1 MSVAAA
7 MAAQASPVE
16 IGPRVAVHLLNRIG
30 FGPRPGEAARILRSG
45 LDRYVEDQLD
55 GGPDPEMDTR
65 LRPLTT
71 LNYSLGE
78 ALTLYRNQDRSF
90 GRFTEEFFAAKVIRA
105 VHGSNQLEEVLVDF
119 WFNHFN
125 VYLGDGL
132 DRVYT
137 SFYEREAI
145 RPHVRGRF
153 RDLLGA
159 TAAHPGMLFYLDN
172 YLSTIS
178 REDPRTGRLITGL
191 NENYGRELMEL
202 HTVGV
207 DAGYTQDDVVNS
219 ALCFTGWTIDLR
231 GSGAF
236 VYRDANHDKRAKSVF
251 GLSLPAGGSKD
262 DGDRLLDYLAAH
274 PATARHVSKRLLERF
289 VSDSPPSGL
298 VDRVATTF
306 TRTDGDLRAVMKA
319 ILGAPEFWAEAF
331 GAGKPKTP
339 LEFAISALRAVD
351 GEVTNTRAVVA
362 AVAALGMPLY
372 QCVPPTG
379 YSNLGVD
386 WANPSA
392 QLGRMNFA
400 LDLTSGA
407 LPGVSAD
414 VRGVI
419 REAGG
424 NPDDPGSAAD
434 ALSADLFGK
443 GLSRA
448 TRDAAA
454 GVSRSGPVP
463 VAVRVT
469 GLVLAGPEMQAR

>member
-7 MAAQASPVE
+7 LAAQASPVE

-30 FGPRPGEAARILRSG
+30 FGPRPGEAARILRSS

-55 GGPDPEMDTR
+55 GGPDPGLETR

-71 LNYSLGE
+71 LSYSLGE
-78 ALTLYRNQDRSF
+78 AVALYRSQDRNLA
-90 GRFTEEFFAAKVIRA
+90 RFTDEALSAKVMRA
-105 VHGSNQLEEVLVDF
+105 VHGANQLEEVLVDF

-125 VYLGDGL
+125 VFLGDGF

-137 SFYEREAI
+137 PFYEKEAI
-145 RPHVRGRF
+145 RPYVLGRF

-159 TAAHPGMLFYLDN
+159 TAAHPGMLYYLDN

-178 REDPRTGRLITGL
+178 REDPRTGNLITGL

-207 DAGYTQDDVVNS
+207 DAGYTQDDVVMS

-231 GSGAF
+231 GSGGF
-236 VYRDANHDKRAKSVF
+236 VYRDPNHDKRAKSVF
-251 GLSLPAGGSKD
+251 GLNLPAGGSKD
-262 DGDRLLDYLAAH
+262 DGDRLLDHLAEH
-274 PATARHVSKRLLERF
+274 PATAAHVSKRLLQRF
-289 VSDSPPSGL
+289 VSDTPSQSL
-298 VDRVATTF
+298 ISRIAATF
-306 TRTDGDLRAVMKA
+306 LRTDGDLRAVMKA
-319 ILGAPEFWAEAF
+319 ILGSPEFWAEAF

-339 LEFAISALRAVD
+339 FEFVVSAIRAVD
-351 GEVTNTRAVVA
+351 GEVTNGRAVVA

-379 YSNLGVD
+379 YSNVGLD
-386 WANPSA
+386 WANPSS

-407 LPGVSAD
+407 VQGVSVD
-414 VRGVI
+414 VRAVI

-424 NPDDPGSAAD
+424 NPDDPGSAAN

-454 GVSRSGPVP
+454 SVSRSGPVP
-463 VAVRVT
+463 VAARVT
-469 GLVLAGPEMQAR
+469 GLVLASPEMQAR

>member
-1 MSVAAA
+1 M
-7 MAAQASPVE
+7 
-16 IGPRVAVHLLNRIG
+16 AVHLLNRIA
-30 FGPRPGEAARILRSG
+30 FGPRPGEARQILRSG
-45 LDRYVEDQLD
+45 LDRYVDEQLD
-55 GGPDPEMDTR
+55 GGPDPELELR

-71 LNYSLGE
+71 LNYTLGQ

-90 GRFTEEFFAAKVIRA
+90 GLFTEELLAAKVIRA
-105 VHGSNQLEEVLVDF
+105 VHGRNQLEEVLVDF

-137 SFYEREAI
+137 PFYEKEAI
-145 RPHVRGRF
+145 RPFVLGRF

-178 REDPRTGRLITGL
+178 RQDPRTGVLLTGL

-207 DAGYTQDDVVNS
+207 DAGYTQDDVVFC

-231 GSGAF
+231 GSGGF
-236 VYRDANHDKRAKSVF
+236 VYRDVNHDKRAKPVF
-251 GLSLPAGGSKD
+251 GLNIPAGGGKD

-289 VSDSPPSGL
+289 VSDAPPAAL
-298 VDRVATTF
+298 VDRIAATF
-306 TRTDGDLRAVMKA
+306 TRTNGDLRAVMKA

-339 LEFAISALRAVD
+339 IEFVASAIRAVD
-351 GEVTNTRAVVA
+351 GQVTNARGAVA
-362 AVAALGMPLY
+362 TVAALGMPLY

-386 WANPSA
+386 WANPSS

-400 LDLTSGA
+400 LDLATGA
-407 LPGVSAD
+407 VGGVSVDA
-414 VRGVI
+414 RGVI

-424 NPDDPGSAAD
+424 NPDEPGSAAD

-454 GVSRSGPVP
+454 GVSRGGPLP
-463 VAVRVT
+463 VAARVT
-469 GLVLAGPEMQAR
+469 GLVLASPEMQAR

>member
-1 MSVAAA
+1 LTIPRTL
-7 MAAQASPVE
+7 AAQAAPVE
-16 IGPRVAVHLLNRIG
+16 IGPRVAVHLLNRIA
-30 FGPRPGEAARILRSG
+30 FGPRPGQARQILRSG
-45 LDRYVEDQLD
+45 LDKYVDDQLE
-55 GGPDPEMDTR
+55 GGPDPELETR
-65 LRPLTT
+65 LRALTT
-71 LNYSLGE
+71 LNYTLGE
-78 ALTLYRNQDRSF
+78 ALALYRSQDRSF
-90 GRFTEEFFAAKVIRA
+90 ARFTEELLAAKVIRA
-105 VHGSNQLEEVLVDF
+105 VHGANQLEEVLVDF

-137 SFYEREAI
+137 PFYEKEAI
-145 RPHVRGRF
+145 RPFVLGRF

-159 TAAHPGMLFYLDN
+159 TAAHPAMLFYLDN

-178 REDPRTGRLITGL
+178 RQDPRTGLLLTGL
-191 NENYGRELMEL
+191 NENYGRELLEL

-207 DAGYTQDDVVNS
+207 DAGYTQDDVVMS

-231 GSGAF
+231 GSGGF
-236 VYRDANHDKRAKSVF
+236 VYRDVNHDKRAKHVF
-251 GLSLPAGGSKD
+251 GLNVPAGGGKE

-274 PATARHVSKRLLERF
+274 PATARHVSKRLLQRF
-289 VSDSPPSGL
+289 VSDAPPAAL
-298 VDRVATTF
+298 IDRVAATF
-306 TRTDGDLRAVMKA
+306 SRTDGDLRAVMKA

-331 GAGKPKTP
+331 GAGKPRTP
-339 LEFAISALRAVD
+339 IEFVIGAIRAVG
-351 GEVTNTRAVVA
+351 GEVVNARGLPATL
-362 AVAALGMPLY
+362 AALGMPLY

-379 YSNLGVD
+379 YSNLGLD

-400 LDLTSGA
+400 LDLAAGA
-407 LPGVSAD
+407 VPGVSVDA
-414 VRGVI
+414 RGVV
-419 REAGG
+419 RNAGG
-424 NPDDPGSAAD
+424 NPDDPGSSAD

-448 TRDAAA
+448 TRDGAA
-454 GVSRSGPVP
+454 GVSRGGPVP